1 MNCNILNVY
10 FIMGTVNCRK
20 DPLETLEEA
29 LQAGITC
36 FQLREKGG
44 GSLTGK
50 AYEEFARA
58 CQKMCQAYQ
67 VPFIVNDDVEL
78 AFKLNADGF
87 HIGQEDLALPIF
99 REKAKGKIVGVS
111 VHNSREMEQAI
122 LNGADYVGIGPL
134 YKTQSKK
141 DAKPPAGL
149 YFLKAIRKQFAN
161 FPIVGIGGITE
172 ENANAVRSSG
182 ADGVSVIS
190 VICHSEDIGQ
200 TVKNLL
206 SKKKIN

>member
-1 MNCNILNVY
+1 MNC
-10 FIMGTVNCRK
+10 TK

-29 LQAGITC
+29 LEAGITC
-36 FQLREKGG
+36 FQLREKGEG
-44 GSLTGK
+44 ALTGIV
-50 AYEEFARA
+50 YEEFART

-78 AFKLNADGF
+78 ALKLDADGI
-87 HIGQEDLALPIF
+87 HIGQEDLALATL
-99 REKAKGKIVGVS
+99 RKQAKGKIVGVS
-111 VHNSREMEQAI
+111 VHSSKEMEQAL
-122 LNGADYVGIGPL
+122 LNGADYIGIGPI

-149 YFLKAIRKQFAN
+149 HFLKAMRKQIGN

-172 ENANAVRSSG
+172 ENANDVRFSG
-182 ADGVSVIS
+182 ADGVAVIS
-190 VICHSEDIGQ
+190 DICHSKDIGQ

-206 SKKKIN
+206 LTKK

>member
-1 MNCNILNVY
+1 MGTMNC
-10 FIMGTVNCRK
+10 TK

-29 LQAGITC
+29 LEAGITC
-36 FQLREKGG
+36 FQLREKGEG
-44 GSLTGK
+44 ALTGIV
-50 AYEEFARA
+50 YEEFART

-78 AFKLNADGF
+78 ALKLDADGI
-87 HIGQEDLALPIF
+87 HIGQEDLALATF
-99 REKAKGKIVGVS
+99 RKQAKGKIVGVS
-111 VHNSREMEQAI
+111 VHSSKEMEQAL
-122 LNGADYVGIGPL
+122 LNGADYIGIGPI

-149 YFLKAIRKQFAN
+149 HFLKAMRKQIGN

-172 ENANAVRSSG
+172 ENANDVRFSG
-182 ADGVSVIS
+182 ADGAAVIS
-190 VICHSEDIGQ
+190 DICHSKDIGQ

-206 SKKKIN
+206 LTKK

>member
-1 MNCNILNVY
+1 MNC
-10 FIMGTVNCRK
+10 TK

-29 LQAGITC
+29 LEAGITC
-36 FQLREKGG
+36 FQLREKGEG
-44 GSLTGK
+44 ALTGIV
-50 AYEEFARA
+50 YEEFART

-78 AFKLNADGF
+78 ALKLDADGL
-87 HIGQEDLALPIF
+87 HIGQEDLALATF
-99 REKAKGKIVGVS
+99 RKQAKGKIVGVS
-111 VHNSREMEQAI
+111 VHSSKEMEQAL
-122 LNGADYVGIGPL
+122 LNGADYIGIGPI

-149 YFLKAIRKQFAN
+149 HFLKAMRKQIGN

-172 ENANAVRSSG
+172 ENANDVRFSG
-182 ADGVSVIS
+182 ADGVAVIS
-190 VICHSEDIGQ
+190 DICHSKDIGQ

-206 SKKKIN
+206 LTKK

>member
-1 MNCNILNVY
+1 
-10 FIMGTVNCRK
+10 MGTINCTK
-20 DPLETLEEA
+20 DPLKTLEEA
-29 LQAGITC
+29 LEAGITC
-36 FQLREKGG
+36 FQLREKGEG
-44 GSLTGK
+44 ALTGI

-78 AFKLNADGF
+78 ALKLDADGI
-87 HIGQEDLALPIF
+87 HIGQEDLALSRF
-99 REKAKGKIVGVS
+99 RKQAKGKIVGVS

-122 LNGADYVGIGPL
+122 LSGADYVGIGPI

-149 YFLKAIRKQFAN
+149 HFLSATRKQFEN

-172 ENANAVRSSG
+172 ENTSDIFSSG
-182 ADGVSVIS
+182 ANGVSVIS
-190 VICHSEDIGQ
+190 VICRSKDIGQ

-206 SKKKIN
+206 LAKK

>member
-1 MNCNILNVY
+1 MGTMNC
-10 FIMGTVNCRK
+10 TK

-29 LQAGITC
+29 LEAGITC
-36 FQLREKGG
+36 FQLREKGEG
-44 GSLTGK
+44 ALTGIV
-50 AYEEFARA
+50 YEEFART

-78 AFKLNADGF
+78 ALKLDADGI
-87 HIGQEDLALPIF
+87 HIGQEDLALATF
-99 REKAKGKIVGVS
+99 RKQAKGKIVGVS
-111 VHNSREMEQAI
+111 VHSSKEMEQAL
-122 LNGADYVGIGPL
+122 LNGADYIGIGPI

-149 YFLKAIRKQFAN
+149 HFLKAMRKQIGN

-172 ENANAVRSSG
+172 ENANDVRFSG
-182 ADGVSVIS
+182 ADGVAVIS
-190 VICHSEDIGQ
+190 DICHSKDIGQ

-206 SKKKIN
+206 LTKK

>member
-1 MNCNILNVY
+1 MNC
-10 FIMGTVNCRK
+10 TK

-29 LQAGITC
+29 LEAGITC
-36 FQLREKGG
+36 FQLREKGEG
-44 GSLTGK
+44 ALTGIV
-50 AYEEFARA
+50 YEEFART

-78 AFKLNADGF
+78 ALKLDADGI
-87 HIGQEDLALPIF
+87 HIGQEDLALATF
-99 REKAKGKIVGVS
+99 RKQAKGKIVGVS
-111 VHNSREMEQAI
+111 VHSSKEMEQAL
-122 LNGADYVGIGPL
+122 LNGADYIGIGPI

-149 YFLKAIRKQFAN
+149 HFLKAMRKQIGN

-172 ENANAVRSSG
+172 ENANDVRFSG
-182 ADGVSVIS
+182 ADGVAVIS
-190 VICHSEDIGQ
+190 DICHSKDIGQ

-206 SKKKIN
+206 LTKK